1 MPRGGIRLKVVK
13 AVGAW
18 SLVLLYMYLLYWLSS
33 RSSTGGGGMPIP
45 DKLAHAV
52 AYFGLCVVVR
62 LATGATVSKATAA
75 TGLAVGIT
83 MLYGATDEWH
93 QSFTPGRQP
102 DVLDWVADSV
112 GALTA
117 AAVWILVG
125 RITRGSSKQVS
136 Y

>member
-1 MPRGGIRLKVVK
+1 
-13 AVGAW
+13 
-18 SLVLLYMYLLYWLSS
+18 MYLLYWLSS
-33 RSSTGGGGMPIP
+33 RSAPGGKGMPIP

-62 LATGATVSKATAA
+62 LATGATIARP
-75 TGLAVGIT
+75 GLAMFAAVGVS

-117 AAVWILVG
+117 AACWILVG